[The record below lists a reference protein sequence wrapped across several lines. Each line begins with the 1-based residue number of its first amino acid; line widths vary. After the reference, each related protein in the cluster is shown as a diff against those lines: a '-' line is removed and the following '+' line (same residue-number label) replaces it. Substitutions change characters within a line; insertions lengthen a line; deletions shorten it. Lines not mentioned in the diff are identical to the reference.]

1 MRKRLI
7 QVFGFLIAT
16 FGWLFVSCTLAMD
29 YWRVFYVGGKGGN
42 WMIKATWYWS
52 NLWKDCVMDTSSVT
66 NCRDYDVLWAVT
78 PYVQGVRGLLL
89 IAMSLGLVAAVLCFI
104 GMDCTYIGGS
114 QKNKDRILLFGAAFH
129 CVGGVSALAAYCLY
143 TNRVVSA
150 AFSPT
155 VDRSI
160 IRTVMM
166 YTEIGCFVAC
176 VCGWILVCSTMPTNY
191 WTYSEVDSLV
201 LTSGHYFSNLW
212 KDCLSDSTGV
222 TDCKE
227 FPTLLALQTYIHL
240 CRSLVIVSI
249 ILGFFGSI
257 LALVGMK
264 CTKLGGSEIVNARV
278 TFAAGMNYLFS
289 GLCGMFAYSCYAHK
303 VISEFMDPNY
313 KAKKFELGS
322 ALFVGWG
329 GSALL
334 AAGGFVYSITAGKE
348 GCRSSSKTQ
357 ETSYHTPSSNLSE
370 ANQKTYSPP
379 LSPIPDRANQK
390 TSKPPKGSHA
400 YV

>member
-1 MRKRLI
+1 
-7 QVFGFLIAT
+7 
-16 FGWLFVSCTLAMD
+16 
-29 YWRVFYVGGKGGN
+29 
-42 WMIKATWYWS
+42 
-52 NLWKDCVMDTSSVT
+52 
-66 NCRDYDVLWAVT
+66 
-78 PYVQGVRGLLL
+78 
-89 IAMSLGLVAAVLCFI
+89 
-104 GMDCTYIGGS
+104 
-114 QKNKDRILLFGAAFH
+114 
-129 CVGGVSALAAYCLY
+129 
-143 TNRVVSA
+143 
-150 AFSPT
+150 
-155 VDRSI
+155 
-160 IRTVMM
+160 M

-240 CRSLVIVSI
+240 CRSLVIISI

-348 GCRSSSKTQ
+348 GCRSRPKRRPITLLPPVSLKRTRRHTVLRCRPSLTEQTRRPANLPKDLTPWTL
-357 ETSYHTPSSNLSE
+357 TSDGFPSCNRSVLPKVFLS
-370 ANQKTYSPP
+370 
-379 LSPIPDRANQK
+379 LL
-390 TSKPPKGSHA
+390 
-400 YV
+400 

>member
-1 MRKRLI
+1 
-7 QVFGFLIAT
+7 
-16 FGWLFVSCTLAMD
+16 
-29 YWRVFYVGGKGGN
+29 
-42 WMIKATWYWS
+42 
-52 NLWKDCVMDTSSVT
+52 
-66 NCRDYDVLWAVT
+66 
-78 PYVQGVRGLLL
+78 
-89 IAMSLGLVAAVLCFI
+89 
-104 GMDCTYIGGS
+104 
-114 QKNKDRILLFGAAFH
+114 
-129 CVGGVSALAAYCLY
+129 
-143 TNRVVSA
+143 
-150 AFSPT
+150 
-155 VDRSI
+155 
-160 IRTVMM
+160 M

-313 KAKKFELGS
+313 KAKNSVCGMGRLGS
-322 ALFVGWG
+322 PRG
-329 GSALL
+329 GRICVQHHCRE
-334 AAGGFVYSITAGKE
+334 GGLPIQVSVHVIGGLNHKE
-348 GCRSSSKTQ
+348 ISFQ
-357 ETSYHTPSSNLSE
+357 PQNL
-370 ANQKTYSPP
+370 
-379 LSPIPDRANQK
+379 
-390 TSKPPKGSHA
+390 
-400 YV
+400 